1 MSGEEGR
8 EAATATV
15 PAANSST
22 KPWVEELPTIESL
35 IDSKDLAIRSAQSL
49 FHNSS
54 THLRSF
60 QDSLPQASSHYK
72 SYEDAFFSKLKEGV
86 MIAKENPGAAV
97 GITLTA
103 ALCLMRELIGGGGNE
118 VVSIVY
124 VVVSRPDQE
133 SSLAILND
141 GLPPSSHLAK
151 FSRAEKNVKGLNL
164 SVDLMKKES
173 SKLLERAALAEKDM
187 KRGQKELM
195 NSGGQIHRLAKSV
208 YKVEAEAVDLMDG
221 LREIPGRE
229 ALKLRAEASPAFHFL
244 SFQCSFAS

>member
-1 MSGEEGR
+1 MSGEEEGR
-8 EAATATV
+8 EAATATI

-22 KPWVEELPTIESL
+22 KPWVEELPTIENL

-54 THLRSF
+54 THLRTF
-60 QDSLPQASSHYK
+60 QDSLPQASSYYK

-103 ALCLMRELIGGGGNE
+103 SLCLMRGPRRFLFRNTLGRFQSEE
-118 VVSIVY
+118 
-124 VVVSRPDQE
+124 
-133 SSLAILND
+133 
-141 GLPPSSHLAK
+141 AK
-151 FSRAEKNVKGLNL
+151 FSRAEKNVKVLSL

-208 YKVEAEAVDLMDG
+208 YKVEAEAFGHVQPPTGRDRVSLPKPELRFDG
-221 LREIPGRE
+221 RTARNPWKGGIETTSRGKSCI
-229 ALKLRAEASPAFHFL
+229 
-244 SFQCSFAS
+244 SFFYLFSAPLPV

>member
-1 MSGEEGR
+1 
-8 EAATATV
+8 
-15 PAANSST
+15 
-22 KPWVEELPTIESL
+22 PWVEELPTIESL

-103 ALCLMRELIGGGGNE
+103 ALCLMRETQMRSAIRCVFLGELIGGGGNE

-208 YKVEAEAVDLMDG
+208 YKVEAEAV
-221 LREIPGRE
+221 
-229 ALKLRAEASPAFHFL
+229 
-244 SFQCSFAS
+244 

>member
-1 MSGEEGR
+1 MCISGG
-8 EAATATV
+8 
-15 PAANSST
+15 
-22 KPWVEELPTIESL
+22 
-35 IDSKDLAIRSAQSL
+35 IDW
-49 FHNSS
+49 
-54 THLRSF
+54 
-60 QDSLPQASSHYK
+60 
-72 SYEDAFFSKLKEGV
+72 GW
-86 MIAKENPGAAV
+86 
-97 GITLTA
+97 
-103 ALCLMRELIGGGGNE
+103 GGGDE
-118 VVSIVY
+118 VVGIVY

-141 GLPPSSHLAK
+141 GLPPSSHLAQEDFYSVIRWVDFK
-151 FSRAEKNVKGLNL
+151 VRRAEKNVKVLNL

-244 SFQCSFAS
+244 SFQCSLASSKKKKHPNLNP

>member
-1 MSGEEGR
+1 MSEEEGR
-8 EAATATV
+8 EAATANV

-60 QDSLPQASSHYK
+60 QDSLPQASSYYK

-103 ALCLMRELIGGGGNE
+103 ALCLMR
-118 VVSIVY
+118 VVGIVY

-141 GLPPSSHLAK
+141 GLPPSSHLAQEGFYSVIRWVDFK
-151 FSRAEKNVKGLNL
+151 VRRVEKNVKVLNL

-208 YKVEAEAVDLMDG
+208 YKVEAEAVGMPKAHIFFIYIVCSPLVNSCWHLG
-221 LREIPGRE
+221 SFG
-229 ALKLRAEASPAFHFL
+229 KLD
-244 SFQCSFAS
+244 

>member
-22 KPWVEELPTIESL
+22 KPWVEELPTMESL

-103 ALCLMRELIGGGGNE
+103 ALCLMR
-118 VVSIVY
+118 VVGIVY

-151 FSRAEKNVKGLNL
+151 FSRAEKNVKVLNL

-208 YKVEAEAVDLMDG
+208 YKVEAEAV
-221 LREIPGRE
+221 
-229 ALKLRAEASPAFHFL
+229 
-244 SFQCSFAS
+244 

>member
-103 ALCLMRELIGGGGNE
+103 ALCLMRGPRRFLFRNTLGRFQSEE
-118 VVSIVY
+118 
-124 VVVSRPDQE
+124 
-133 SSLAILND
+133 
-141 GLPPSSHLAK
+141 AK
-151 FSRAEKNVKGLNL
+151 FSRAEKNV
-164 SVDLMKKES
+164 KES

-229 ALKLRAEASPAFHFL
+229 ALKLRAEVASM
-244 SFQCSFAS
+244 ASLLRQQRVSLDRRIRKISELGIPV

>member
-103 ALCLMRELIGGGGNE
+103 ALCLMR
-118 VVSIVY
+118 VVGIVY

-151 FSRAEKNVKGLNL
+151 FSRAEKNVKVLNL

-208 YKVEAEAVDLMDG
+208 YKVEAEAVG
-221 LREIPGRE
+221 
-229 ALKLRAEASPAFHFL
+229 
-244 SFQCSFAS
+244 

>member
-54 THLRSF
+54 THLRTF
-60 QDSLPQASSHYK
+60 QDSLPQASSYYK

-103 ALCLMRELIGGGGNE
+103 ALCLMRGPRRFLFRNTLGRFQSEE
-118 VVSIVY
+118 
-124 VVVSRPDQE
+124 
-133 SSLAILND
+133 
-141 GLPPSSHLAK
+141 AK
-151 FSRAEKNVKGLNL
+151 FSRAEKNVKVLNL

-229 ALKLRAEASPAFHFL
+229 ALKLRAEVASM
-244 SFQCSFAS
+244 ASLLRQQRVSLDRRIRKISELGIPV